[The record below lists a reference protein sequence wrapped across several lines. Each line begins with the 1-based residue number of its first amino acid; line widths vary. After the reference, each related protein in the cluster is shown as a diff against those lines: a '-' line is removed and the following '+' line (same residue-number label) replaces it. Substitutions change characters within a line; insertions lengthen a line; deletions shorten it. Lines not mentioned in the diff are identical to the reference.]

1 MENRGAGLEIAD
13 DGFDFLKLGIVQKV
27 AFIEYDKIAE
37 FNLVNDEGRNFFCG
51 KIVLVNLV
59 VFAFFKVAE
68 ELLVDS
74 VGINDCNN

>member
-1 MENRGAGLEIAD
+1 MENRGAGLEISD
-13 DGFDFLKLGIVQKV
+13 DSFCFFELGFVQKV

-37 FNLVNDEGRNFFCG
+37 FNLVNNEGRNFFCG
-51 KIVLVNLV
+51 KIVLINLV

-68 ELLVDS
+68 ELPVDS